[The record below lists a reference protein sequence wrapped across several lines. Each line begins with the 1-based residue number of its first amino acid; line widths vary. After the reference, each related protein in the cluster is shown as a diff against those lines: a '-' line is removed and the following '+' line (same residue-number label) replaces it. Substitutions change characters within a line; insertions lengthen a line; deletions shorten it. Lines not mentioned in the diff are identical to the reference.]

1 MKDFVRNH
9 RKLAA
14 IMGVV
19 IVVVAAWMLSDATAF
34 IQGESLARV
43 DIARGRYVELGYGL
57 PAPWVPEYT
66 RLLRERYGVEH
77 RPVAGCLVSK
87 SLVSFVR
94 AYNSVSTAAA
104 KRRFGHDIFKE
115 SCNDAKRN
123 WEQKI
128 LNRYPA
134 PEPRHSVTPT
144 NGSSDHANKVQ
155 NSLQLILDKA
165 P

>member
-94 AYNSVSTAAA
+94 AYNSVSTAPPNA
-104 KRRFGHDIFKE
+104 
-115 SCNDAKRN
+115 
-123 WEQKI
+123 
-128 LNRYPA
+128 
-134 PEPRHSVTPT
+134 
-144 NGSSDHANKVQ
+144 GSDTTSSRSRATTLREIGSRK
-155 NSLQLILDKA
+155 S
-165 P
+165 

>member
-14 IMGVV
+14 IIGVV
-19 IVVVAAWMLSDATAF
+19 IVVVAAWILSDATAV
-34 IQGESLARV
+34 IWGELLARV
-43 DIARGRYVELGYGL
+43 DVAHGRYFELGYGL

-77 RPVAGCLVSK
+77 RPVAGCLVSQ
-87 SLVSFVR
+87 SLISFVR

-115 SCNDAKRN
+115 SCNDARRN
-123 WEQKI
+123 WEQKV
-128 LNRYPA
+128 LDRYAA
-134 PEPRHSVTPT
+134 PESPHSVTPA
-144 NGSSDHANKVQ
+144 NVSSDGPQTKPKTPFN
-155 NSLQLILDKA
+155 
-165 P
+165 